1 MPSSNPDRTPKF
13 ALPSPKPSDPPDV
26 PGDMAALTARLEQ
39 LLTLASMTRYID
51 ADTGAPKEQWVPVN
65 MVKTDASQTSAD
77 AGVLAAAGGG
87 ISIVDEGVYAF
98 QFTCQVGLGV
108 NGVLRVV
115 SGADSLSTAPII
127 SQPYGSGTV
136 TGIVRLP
143 AGATIVGQIY
153 IYAASSSNAVLGGR
167 TFTFLRVFE
176 LSP

>member
-39 LLTLASMTRYID
+39 LLTLASMGRYLA
-51 ADTGAPKEQWVPVN
+51 ADSGAPKEQWVPVN
-65 MVKTDASQTSAD
+65 MDSTDAAHTSAD

-115 SGADSLSTAPII
+115 SGSDSLATAPII

-143 AGATIVGQIY
+143 AGATLVGQLY
-153 IYAASSSNAVLGGR
+153 MYAASTATTVLGGR
-167 TFTFLRVFE
+167 TLTFLRVFE